1 MLSQVYKA
9 ERELF
14 PRLYK
19 TLLVFTDGSTIN
31 VRYHE
36 PRAILKMPED
46 CSNTTRRL
54 KVFEQFELE
63 KDDVKFDARKYISR
77 RRKQTT

>member
-9 ERELF
+9 NRELF

-36 PRAILKMPED
+36 PRAILKMPLD

-54 KVFEQFELE
+54 KVYDKIELE
-63 KDDVKFDARKYISR
+63 KDDVKFDARKYLSR
-77 RRKQTT
+77 KRK